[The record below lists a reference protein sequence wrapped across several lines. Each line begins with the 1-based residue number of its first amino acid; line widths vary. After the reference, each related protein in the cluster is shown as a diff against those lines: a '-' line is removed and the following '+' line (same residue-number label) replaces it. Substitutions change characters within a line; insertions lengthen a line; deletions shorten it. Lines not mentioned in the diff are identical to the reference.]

1 MKVFVEIC
9 ILISGCLAILE
20 VKVLVEVRTLCLS
33 NYFRKSVAET
43 AKESS
48 NYLHYFSSAFLMP
61 LDAPWWLHTGLC
73 KIEQN
78 ISTNI

>member
-20 VKVLVEVRTLCLS
+20 VKER
-33 NYFRKSVAET
+33 

-48 NYLHYFSSAFLMP
+48 NYLHYFPAAFLMP
-61 LDAPWWLHTGLC
+61 LGGTPT
-73 KIEQN
+73 
-78 ISTNI
+78 